1 MNVVVQ
7 MAGYYG
13 NQVIPSGN
21 ECCSADG
28 WLLQVTKLFPQ
39 EMNVVVQM
47 AGYYG
52 NQVIPSGNEC
62 CSPDGWLLW

>member
-13 NQVIPSGN
+13 NQAIPPGN
-21 ECCSADG
+21 VTM
-28 WLLQVTKLFPQ
+28 VTKQFPQ
-39 EMNVVVQM
+39 EMKVVVQM